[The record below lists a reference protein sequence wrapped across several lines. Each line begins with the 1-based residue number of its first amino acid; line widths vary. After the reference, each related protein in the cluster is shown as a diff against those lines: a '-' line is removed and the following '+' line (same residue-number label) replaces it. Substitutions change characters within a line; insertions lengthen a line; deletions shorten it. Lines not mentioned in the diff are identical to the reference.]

1 MDDLAQR
8 AVACKHWRWLPG
20 MLTSDG
26 ARLLFENRV
35 CVLLAQPWAEVEIC
49 RHTLDCTGAL
59 PDLSDDL
66 TRLGL
71 LALVR
76 EAWGDSGAF
85 CECSQ
90 VLGEP
95 MWNVYLSS
103 LQYRKQHKW
112 KGTGVGDGDTEAEA
126 LVAALEAA
134 P

>member
-1 MDDLAQR
+1 MSNELARR
-8 AVACKHWRWLPG
+8 AVACRHWRWMPG
-20 MLTSDG
+20 M
-26 ARLLFENRV
+26 RLQNGYMLKDEDFPTHGDEHG
-35 CVLLAQPWAEVEIC
+35 W
-49 RHTLDCTGAL
+49 L
-59 PDLSDDL
+59 PDLSNPA
-66 TRLGL
+66 TLGCL

-112 KGTGVGDGDTEAEA
+112 KGTGVGDGDTEAKA